1 MNANLD
7 KIAKDLYGKIQVRF
21 PDIEF
26 GDEEGNVLSK
36 KEDIPNARFFEF
48 EYSEN
53 GEALG
58 TIAIT
63 LDEDDGIVIQISG
76 DLVDDDNSMHGGAY
90 QFIRSFRKF
99 AKTRLL
105 NFDIQ
110 NIGKSELD
118 KRDYEFQ
125 AKRKEENIM
134 ESKMYGTSKI
144 SYQDLGEARLVVKHS
159 QPINLDLPAGR
170 TMHIEGI
177 YIENANGERFRYPAK
192 HLNGARALAEHIK
205 HGGNPYDPIGK
216 HICGLSEELASLRK
230 FKGFVSRQEQI
241 SEAMGNVTGRVI
253 ERIEQIKET
262 IHKLQRSAY
271 YESFVESFEAQ
282 EEQMIPEAIVDD
294 LVNRLTVRTFN
305 EELKSVFPY
314 IYKFIDESEIDVV
327 EVSPDDLLDEVFGK
341 DGDKE
346 EGTTHK
352 GGKVEKTKHGIKHQS
367 GPGTYGGYKANTH
380 PDDPEEITPG
390 PRGRKVGPAPW
401 HNESVDPEDQFES
414 FMDDIYHEGMSD
426 AVGKDLL
433 FSKDKGIQTKAIADF
448 NDQVLSQELPAGSQG
463 QTAIDTL
470 MGFIDDAQ
478 FLDSLR
484 DQDANLDVRSMVQ
497 DYVQERDPHVAV
509 QLHFGEEGAD
519 AEEAPP
525 APAPEAPPAPAPE
538 APPEAAAP
546 AAPAAPMPAP
556 VAESE
561 EDPPFDGP
569 YTKHKGDV
577 KDKSG
582 AVHTGH
588 SQAKHLAHQGI
599 KSAIAKAKKAGA
611 KLDTKIDFG
620 HKEMTLH
627 DAIEECGMTVE
638 EAGFEQ
644 PMEMGLPAML
654 RYVSGFYNKD
664 EGNFPLGGMRVKI
677 KVKKA
682 AEDGEFGEFDPAE
695 LMKVIKFID
704 MKDPS
709 GDEQHN
715 VLRLAGV
722 QQPEREMDEA
732 GGMPDFDGI
741 MQGIQGQLANI
752 QKDPNTKFTQ
762 SNTSSG
768 TIDGKPATYNDAMA
782 KANQMQFKMPK
793 FGDDDTD
800 DAPFDF
806 NNPDD
811 IGQRMQKKIGGA
823 FSKMQGQIPNQN
835 VQFPGGQMN
844 PADMMKQIMQ
854 KINFGK

>member
-21 PDIEF
+21 PDIQF

-36 KEDIPNARFFEF
+36 KEDIPRARFFEF

-205 HGGNPYDPIGK
+205 HGGNPYDSIGK

-253 ERIEQIKET
+253 ERIDQIKET

-282 EEQMIPEAIVDD
+282 EEQMIPESVVDD
-294 LVNRLTVRTFN
+294 LVNRLTIRTFN

-327 EVSPDDLLDEVFGK
+327 EVNPDELLSDSYNPNSVSAQHRRDMQSNHESNIRKKAEAGDEDAK
-341 DGDKE
+341 KRLELMLKHKE
-346 EGTTHK
+346 RR
-352 GGKVEKTKHGIKHQS
+352 
-367 GPGTYGGYKANTH
+367 AN
-380 PDDPEEITPG
+380 DYNDRMERESIDPE
-390 PRGRKVGPAPW
+390 
-401 HNESVDPEDQFES
+401 SQFES
-414 FMDDIYHEGMSD
+414 FMDNIYHEGMAD

-433 FSKDKGIQTKAIADF
+433 FSKDKGLQTRAIADF
-448 NDQVLSQELPAGSQG
+448 NSQVLSQELPAGSQG

-478 FLDSLR
+478 FLNSLR

-509 QLHFGEEGAD
+509 QLHFGEEDGGEEMPD
-519 AEEAPP
+519 AEPAAPEP
-525 APAPEAPPAPAPE
+525 APAEPAAPAPAA
-538 APPEAAAP
+538 APAEP
-546 AAPAAPMPAP
+546 AAPAAAPVP
-556 VAESE
+556 VAEAE

-569 YTKHKGDV
+569 YKKSTGTV
-577 KDKSG
+577 TDKSG
-582 AVHTGH
+582 AKHGGH
-588 SQAKHLAHQGI
+588 SQAKHLAQKGI
-599 KSAIAKAKKAGA
+599 KAAIAKAKKAGA
-611 KLDTKIDFG
+611 TLDTKIDFG
-620 HKEMTLH
+620 HKEMSLH
-627 DAIEECGMTVE
+627 DAIQECGMTVE

-664 EGNFPLGGMRVKI
+664 ESNFPLGGMRVKI

-695 LMKVIKFID
+695 LIKVIKFID

-752 QKDPNTKFTQ
+752 QKDPNAKFTQ

-768 TIDGKPATYNDAMA
+768 TINGQPAAYNDVMS
-782 KANQMQFKMPK
+782 KANQMQFRMPK

-823 FSKMQGQIPNQN
+823 FSKMQGQMPNQN

-844 PADMMKQIMQ
+844 PADTMKSIMN